1 MKRSV
6 SALAVVVSLTVSAC
20 STGGQVPDGPAS
32 GLDPDPAAD
41 AAVDAGHSE
50 MTGEPV
56 APIEPIA
63 DDGAPD
69 GTNGA
74 DKPTVRPLP
83 TPRPLPSPPLSGPK
97 VDPIQVTIFNR
108 FLVKPKDQALPD
120 GEIKR
125 LVEEATGAKVTTI
138 RRTAVGY
145 WLVQLEPTTPPRTA
159 DDQQKVIGLLQA
171 GGAFA
176 VVERDQI
183 MQIK

>member
-6 SALAVVVSLTVSAC
+6 SALAVVVSVVFVSVVGGAC
-20 STGGQVPDGPAS
+20 ATEGQVPDGPAA
-32 GLDPDPAAD
+32 GLQPDGD
-41 AAVDAGHSE
+41 VDAGHSE

-63 DDGAPD
+63 DDGAPAD
-69 GTNGA
+69 G
-74 DKPTVRPLP
+74 DKPTLRPLP

-108 FLVKPKDQALPD
+108 YLVKPKDQALPD

-138 RRTAVGY
+138 RRTAVGW
-145 WLVQLEPTTPPRTA
+145 WLVQLEPATPPRTA
-159 DDQQKVIGLLQA
+159 EDQQKVIGLLQA